1 MKMQPV
7 PVRMDFFRIVTTYR
21 PAVKERDELRSIVRG
36 RPLRK
41 VLHLNANDFVEF
53 QVTLNRRDFGV
64 RRQYRRRGTRRGCR
78 RGSGRRSLREDDARV
93 YEQAAKQQHAER
105 YDGSMKL

>member
-7 PVRMDFFRIVTTYR
+7 PVRMDLFRIFTTYR

-41 VLHLNANDFVEF
+41 VLHLDANDFVEF
-53 QVTLNRRDFGV
+53 QVTVNRRDFGV
-64 RRQYRRRGTRRGCR
+64 RGRYRRRGARRSCR
-78 RGSGRRSLREDDARV
+78 RGSRRRSLRDEDARV
-93 YEQAAKQQHAER
+93 HEQRAKQHAER

>member
-41 VLHLNANDFVEF
+41 MLHLNANDFVEF
-53 QVTLNRRDFGV
+53 QVTLYRRDFGV
-64 RRQYRRRGTRRGCR
+64 RGHYRRRGAQRSCR
-78 RGSGRRSLREDDARV
+78 SRSRRRSLRDQDARV
-93 YEQAAKQQHAER
+93 REQGAKQHAER
-105 YDGSMKL
+105 YDRSTKS